1 LKVDSICGKDE
12 AAQMNMKQKTQTLVI
27 RKQRTRQ
34 LGWYRLVTFKL
45 TRLAVGLLFLS
56 RLLALGLAVA
66 FLIGGAAAQ
75 NPAATASGEQKA
87 KCDNQIRSTYLLGPD
102 DQLEIAGPEL
112 TDMSNKPVRIDG
124 EGDVQVPLAGTVH
137 VAGMTVQQTEQEL
150 DKVLGKYIRHPQV
163 VVNVAEVR
171 SQPVS
176 VLGAVNSPGV
186 HQVQGHKTVLEML
199 AMAGGIRQD
208 AGYSIRI
215 TRQLEWGCI
224 PLPGAQLD
232 ASGKYSVAE
241 VNLRKIMDAKT
252 PEENI
257 QIFPHDV
264 ISVPKAEMVYVIG
277 EVKRSGGFV
286 LGEHQSIS
294 VLQALSMAEGLNT
307 GADPR
312 HAKILRLK
320 SDADQRVEVAVDV
333 KDALNGKKPDMP
345 LQGEDILFIP
355 GSTGKKAALRGLEA
369 AIQTGTGLAI
379 WRMP

>member
-1 LKVDSICGKDE
+1 MNTEQKLRSLVNGQQLAGQQSIYGL
-12 AAQMNMKQKTQTLVI
+12 AASQ
-27 RKQRTRQ
+27 
-34 LGWYRLVTFKL
+34 L
-45 TRLAVGLLFLS
+45 TRLAAGLLFIS
-56 RLLALGLAVA
+56 RLLGVGVVGA
-66 FLIGGAAAQ
+66 FLLGDAAAQ
-75 NPAATASGEQKA
+75 TPAAGASGEPKA

-102 DQLEIAGPEL
+102 DQLEISGPEL
-112 TDMSNKPVRIDG
+112 TDMPSKPIRIDG
-124 EGDVQVPLAGTVH
+124 DGNIEVPLAGPVH
-137 VAGMTVQQTEQEL
+137 VAGLTVQQTEQEM
-150 DKVLGKYIRHPQV
+150 DKALSKYIRHPQV

-199 AMAGGIRQD
+199 ASAGGIRQD

-215 TRQLEWGCI
+215 TRQVEWGCI

-232 ASGKYSVAE
+232 ASGKFSVAE

-277 EVKRSGGFV
+277 EVHRSGGFV

-294 VLQALSMAEGLNT
+294 VLQALSLAEGMNT

-320 SDADQRVEVAVDV
+320 ADADQREELKVDV
-333 KDALNGKKPDMP
+333 KDALNGKKPDFP

-355 GSTGKKAALRGLEA
+355 GSTGKKAALRGLET
-369 AIQTGTGLAI
+369 AIQTGTSLAV
-379 WRMP
+379 WRIP

>member
-1 LKVDSICGKDE
+1 MIV
-12 AAQMNMKQKTQTLVI
+12 
-27 RKQRTRQ
+27 
-34 LGWYRLVTFKL
+34 
-45 TRLAVGLLFLS
+45 S
-56 RLLALGLAVA
+56 RLMALGLATAVVISGSSAQSPAVA
-66 FLIGGAAAQ
+66 APNG
-75 NPAATASGEQKA
+75 PKAT
-87 KCDNQIRSTYLLGPD
+87 CDNQIRSTYLLGPD
-102 DQLEIAGPEL
+102 DQLDISGLEL
-112 TDMSNKPVRIDG
+112 SDLSNKPVRIDG
-124 EGDVQVPLAGTVH
+124 EGDVEVPLAGRVH
-137 VAGMTVQQTEQEL
+137 VAGLTVQQTERDL
-150 DKVLGKYIRHPQV
+150 DKVLTKYIRNPQV

-199 AMAGGIRQD
+199 ASAGGVRQD

-224 PLPGAQLD
+224 PLPAAQLD
-232 ASGKYSVAE
+232 ASGKFSVAE
-241 VNLRKIMDAKT
+241 VNLRKIMDAKS

-277 EVKRSGGFV
+277 EVHRSGGFV
-286 LGEHQSIS
+286 LGEHKSIS
-294 VLQALSMAEGLNT
+294 VLQALSLAEGLNP

-320 SDADQRVEVAVDV
+320 ADADQREELKVDV
-333 KDALNGKKPDMP
+333 KDALNGKKPDFP

-355 GSTGKKAALRGLEA
+355 GSTGKKAALRALEA
-369 AIQTGTGLAI
+369 AVQSGTSLAI
-379 WRMP
+379 WRVP

>member
-1 LKVDSICGKDE
+1 
-12 AAQMNMKQKTQTLVI
+12 MNMEHKTRTSVI
-27 RKQRTRQ
+27 GQQRTQ
-34 LGWYRLVTFKL
+34 QQGLFGLAIFSF
-45 TRLAVGLLFLS
+45 TRLAACLLFVSRHLSVGLAGS
-56 RLLALGLAVA
+56 
-66 FLIGGAAAQ
+66 FLIAGAAAQ
-75 NPAATASGEQKA
+75 TAGVIPSSEQKA
-87 KCDNQIRSTYLLGPD
+87 TCDNQIRSTYLLGPD
-102 DQLEIAGPEL
+102 DQLEISGPEL
-112 TDMSNKPVRIDG
+112 TDMPSKPVRIDG
-124 EGDVQVPLAGTVH
+124 EGDIEVPLAGTVH
-137 VAGMTVQQTEQEL
+137 VAGLTVQQTEQEL
-150 DKVLGKYIRHPQV
+150 DKALSKYIRHPQV

-199 AMAGGIRQD
+199 ASAGGIRQD

-215 TRQLEWGCI
+215 TRQVEWGCI
-224 PLPGAQLD
+224 PLPGTQLD

-277 EVKRSGGFV
+277 EVHRSGGFV

-294 VLQALSMAEGLNT
+294 VLQALSLAEGLNT

-320 SDADQRVEVAVDV
+320 ADADQREELKVDV
-333 KDALNGKKPDMP
+333 KDALNGKKPDFP
-345 LQGEDILFIP
+345 LEGEDILFIP

-369 AIQTGTGLAI
+369 AIQTGTGLAV
-379 WRMP
+379 WRIP

>member
-1 LKVDSICGKDE
+1 
-12 AAQMNMKQKTQTLVI
+12 MNMEQKTRTLVNEQ
-27 RKQRTRQ
+27 QRAQQQGLYGLATS
-34 LGWYRLVTFKL
+34 KL
-45 TRLAVGLLFLS
+45 TRLAACLLFIS
-56 RLLALGLAVA
+56 RLLALGLAGV
-66 FLIGGAAAQ
+66 FLIAGAAAQ
-75 NPAATASGEQKA
+75 SPAAAAPNQQQA
-87 KCDNQIRSTYLLGPD
+87 KCDSQIRSTYLLGPD
-102 DQLEIAGPEL
+102 DQLEISGPEL
-112 TDMSNKPVRIDG
+112 TDLTSKPVRIDG
-124 EGDVQVPLAGTVH
+124 EGDIAVPLAGPVH

-150 DKVLGKYIRHPQV
+150 DKVLSKYIRRPQV

-199 AMAGGIRQD
+199 ALAGGIRQD

-224 PLPGAQLD
+224 PLPSAKLD

-241 VNLRKIMDAKT
+241 LNLRKIMDAKT

-312 HAKILRLK
+312 HAKILRLQPE
-320 SDADQRVEVAVDV
+320 ADQRVEVAVDV
-333 KDALNGKKPDMP
+333 KDALNGKKPDTPM
-345 LQGEDILFIP
+345 QGEDILFIP

>member
-1 LKVDSICGKDE
+1 MNTEYNKQALRDRWQR
-12 AAQMNMKQKTQTLVI
+12 AQRQGFCSLATL
-27 RKQRTRQ
+27 
-34 LGWYRLVTFKL
+34 TFTYSSACL
-45 TRLAVGLLFLS
+45 MFIS
-56 RLLALGLAVA
+56 RLLAGSLAGA
-66 FLIGGAAAQ
+66 FLLAGAAAQ
-75 NPAATASGEQKA
+75 NALATSSKEQKA
-87 KCDNQIRSTYLLGPD
+87 KCENTIRSTYLLGPD
-102 DQLEIAGPEL
+102 DQLEISGPEL
-112 TDMSNKPVRIDG
+112 TDMSSKPIRIDG
-124 EGDVQVPLAGTVH
+124 EGDIEVPLAGPVH
-137 VAGMTVQQTEQEL
+137 VAGLTVQQTEQEL
-150 DKVLGKYIRHPQV
+150 DKVLSKYIRHPQV
-163 VVNVAEVR
+163 VVNVVEVR

-215 TRQLEWGCI
+215 TRQVEWGCI
-224 PLPGAQLD
+224 PLLGAQLD
-232 ASGKYSVAE
+232 ASSKYSVAE
-241 VNLRKIMDAKT
+241 VNLREIMDAKT

-264 ISVPKAEMVYVIG
+264 ISVPKAEMIYVVG
-277 EVKRSGGFV
+277 EVHRSGGFV
-286 LGEHQSIS
+286 LGEHRSMS
-294 VLQALSMAEGLNT
+294 VLQALSLAGGLNT

-320 SDADQRVEVAVDV
+320 PDADQREELKVDV
-333 KDALNGKKPDMP
+333 KDALNGKKSDTP

-379 WRMP
+379 WRVP

>member
-1 LKVDSICGKDE
+1 
-12 AAQMNMKQKTQTLVI
+12 MNMEKKTRILTSGQ
-27 RKQRTRQ
+27 Q
-34 LGWYRLVTFKL
+34 LPQEQGLYGLAIFSL
-45 TRLAVGLLFLS
+45 TRMAACLMFITRLFG
-56 RLLALGLAVA
+56 LGLAGA
-66 FLIGGAAAQ
+66 FLIAGAAAQ
-75 NPAATASGEQKA
+75 NLAASASSDQKA

-102 DQLEIAGPEL
+102 DQLEISGPEL

-124 EGDVQVPLAGTVH
+124 EGDVQVPLAGSVH
-137 VAGMTVQQTEQEL
+137 VAGLTVQQTELKL
-150 DKVLGKYIRHPQV
+150 DKVLSKYIRHPQV

-199 AMAGGIRQD
+199 SMAGGIRQD

-224 PLPGAQLD
+224 PLPGARLD

-257 QIFPHDV
+257 QVFPHDV
-264 ISVPKAEMVYVIG
+264 ITVPKAEMVYVIG
-277 EVKRSGGFV
+277 EVHRSGGFV
-286 LGEHQSIS
+286 LGEHQTIS

-320 SDADQRVEVAVDV
+320 ADADQREELKVDV
-333 KDALNGKKPDMP
+333 KDALNGKKPDTP

-369 AIQTGTGLAI
+369 AIQTGTGLAV
-379 WRMP
+379 WRIP